1 MNDFEFKSKARIA
14 ISPAC
19 NYKCHYC
26 DNSRNKV
33 HDRIVSM
40 EDFRNTPLSK
50 GVISTVDYIRIMSAL
65 LRNGFNMVD
74 FTGGEPMM
82 NKNWDLLVCS
92 AKHMGFKSVEMTT
105 NGSLIDEYLRR
116 NDSFPTELD
125 KLRVSLDTNDGNLYN
140 EIVGCKANLD
150 VIIESIKKVTETN
163 PKLKLIANCVLCKST
178 ARQIKDY
185 IEFVKEVG
193 FDGITFLDL
202 VVRDTSKA
210 NEIAFF
216 GNEFLSGNT
225 IKAFIQDTYG
235 PLDVYEDRHLYNVV
249 LPNGLSVG
257 FSDTKGLTKRDEKC
271 EKCPCFCQEGL
282 YTIRVATD
290 GFISDCMG
298 PDGICFDARLSMKK
312 QTLEEDVRKIYVR
325 LANSKEGY
333 HFDDFLN
340 SLSGGQDG

>member
-225 IKAFIQDTYG
+225 IKAFIQ
-235 PLDVYEDRHLYNVV
+235 V
-249 LPNGLSVG
+249 
-257 FSDTKGLTKRDEKC
+257 
-271 EKCPCFCQEGL
+271 
-282 YTIRVATD
+282 
-290 GFISDCMG
+290 
-298 PDGICFDARLSMKK
+298 PDF
-312 QTLEEDVRKIYVR
+312 
-325 LANSKEGY
+325 
-333 HFDDFLN
+333 
-340 SLSGGQDG
+340 